1 MSRPQGPQRPG
12 VYAIDIPSDLATFI
26 DVGNDYTFI
35 LTEKEVRQVFTKAR
49 NELLSYR
56 DNLAAVEINRI
67 LLSNAAPA
75 VKERARML
83 KGFVTQ
89 ATFDTLRDAFPY
101 AAVVH
106 QPALYDGCSVRWKG
120 KVANLKAGK
129 DAIAFDLLV
138 GYDQEKEL
146 EGIVGVTLPFAAQL
160 ANGVALEVLGQV
172 IVRNGT
178 LNLLGISL
186 HTLAQQ

>member
-1 MSRPQGPQRPG
+1 
-12 VYAIDIPSDLATFI
+12 
-26 DVGNDYTFI
+26 
-35 LTEKEVRQVFTKAR
+35 
-49 NELLSYR
+49 
-56 DNLAAVEINRI
+56 
-67 LLSNAAPA
+67 
-75 VKERARML
+75 
-83 KGFVTQ
+83 
-89 ATFDTLRDAFPY
+89 
-101 AAVVH
+101 
-106 QPALYDGCSVRWKG
+106 VRWKG